1 MYLRYEVVGEPTG
14 LQWKRQRARIC
25 VISITYG

>member
-1 MYLRYEVVGEPTG
+1 MYLRCELVGEPTG
-14 LQWKRQRARIC
+14 FEWKRQGRQIC

>member
-1 MYLRYEVVGEPTG
+1 MYLRYELVGEPTG
-14 LQWKRQRARIC
+14 FQWKRERSRLC

>member
-1 MYLRYEVVGEPTG
+1 MYVRYELVGEPTG
-14 LQWKRQRARIC
+14 LQWKRQCFRIC